1 VRSIASRSGL
11 AGGFLVVGL
20 GALCILATP
29 SRAQQ
34 TPTASS
40 SRAEPTT
47 TRIAS
52 AKDTDKESEALLD
65 QLGAVAAGTASPAA
79 ISIATS
85 DAGVAGIVPVTK
97 GFNASLVT
105 TSQHDSSD
113 GWSSLLSPDLAYR
126 FSNHFSIN
134 VDVPAYLYINV
145 VTTTRKKN
153 AQGVVTTVSA
163 LADRHFVLGDT
174 TLTGGFDA
182 HPRLF
187 DYNLTATL
195 GMPTG
200 DDANGLGAG
209 QFTYAFINHFERSLG
224 DTFTPNIELGI
235 DDSPNLTSGRVLK
248 SYEVVGTSA
257 HFQAGVGVSLPW
269 KLEFE
274 TDAYEELPLGTQTVT
289 STTTQGKKG
298 KQVTTTS
305 QKSIGEDNG
314 FTNALD
320 IPLNRHVTLSGFYNR
335 SLRNRIDTAGFSLTF
350 LLRPPPSVAETK

>member
-1 VRSIASRSGL
+1 MP
-11 AGGFLVVGL
+11 
-20 GALCILATP
+20 C
-29 SRAQQ
+29 RAQQ
-34 TPTASS
+34 PAASS
-40 SRAEPTT
+40 SSRTT
-47 TRIAS
+47 QPNTRIAN
-52 AKDTDKESEALLD
+52 AQDPDKESAALFY
-65 QLGAVAAGTASPAA
+65 QLGAIAAGSSSPAA
-79 ISIATS
+79 ISVATS
-85 DAGVAGIVPVTK
+85 DAGAAGIVPVTK

-113 GWSSLLSPDLAYR
+113 GWSSQLSPDLAYR
-126 FSNHFSIN
+126 FNNHFSVN

-163 LADRHFVLGDT
+163 LATQHLLLGDT

-187 DYNLTATL
+187 DYNLTATM

-269 KLEFE
+269 NLEFE

-289 STTTQGKKG
+289 STTTKGKKG

-305 QKSIGEDNG
+305 QKSIGEYNG

-320 IPLNRHVTLSGFYNR
+320 IPLSRHVTLSGFYNR
-335 SLRNRIDTAGFSLTF
+335 SLRNKIDTAGFSLTF
-350 LLRPPPSVAETK
+350 LLRPPPRVPETK